1 MVTIYYAAMGFL
13 PLREN
18 AIQMPLRLFQIVKE
32 QSATLSLAA
41 SFGGS
46 GTVSR
51 TLLFVNTLNLL
62 FRRFVPVETIGIEP
76 TTSALQGRRSPS

>member
-32 QSATLSLAA
+32 QSAGQKLL
-41 SFGGS
+41 GS
-46 GTVSR
+46 
-51 TLLFVNTLNLL
+51 
-62 FRRFVPVETIGIEP
+62 
-76 TTSALQGRRSPS
+76 